1 LDQDISVDQYFSN
14 MAWMIATNFIVFNTF
29 IFAVVLFIQMSNKL
43 FECIVLLFF
52 ILIITLDSDFFNLFI
67 FMLDIRIRV

>member
-1 LDQDISVDQYFSN
+1 LDQDVSVDQYLTN
-14 MAWMIATNFIVFNTF
+14 MAWMIAANFIVFNTF